1 MFKNTADTIKSV
13 SNQTFRKKK
22 RKEMSLSKFNMPA
35 VLKFLT
41 PNHYASMKICDFVRI
56 DS

>member
-41 PNHYASMKICDFVRI
+41 PNHYSSMKICDFVRI
-56 DS
+56 DW